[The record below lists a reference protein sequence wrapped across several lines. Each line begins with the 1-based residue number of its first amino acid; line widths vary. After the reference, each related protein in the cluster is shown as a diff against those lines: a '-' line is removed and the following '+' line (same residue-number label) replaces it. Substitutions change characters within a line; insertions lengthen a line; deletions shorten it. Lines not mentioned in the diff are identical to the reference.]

1 MFLLLQ
7 CAWHCLTSLD
17 SAHNLTCFIPA
28 DDKLYFTLEHT
39 TVLHH
44 NYKLCSTGKQL
55 LNINKKNNKNYS
67 SVMYFSREFCLT
79 FLFREN

>member
-55 LNINKKNNKNYS
+55 LNINKK
-67 SVMYFSREFCLT
+67 R
-79 FLFREN
+79 

>member
-55 LNINKKNNKNYS
+55 LNINKKIIKITVQS
-67 SVMYFSREFCLT
+67 CILVGSFV
-79 FLFREN
+79 